1 MKIKLL
7 ERLEVLGEHLIKGV
21 VNLFQE
27 KIPLVIDFS
36 MKIYGIKTCSI
47 FRKALKFIKDK
58 NIEFDFID
66 YKTEKVDENKIREWL
81 KQVDLKILFNNRGK
95 KYRDLKL
102 KELNLD
108 DEGKI
113 EWLAKENYLIKR
125 PVIEYN
131 GQVIVGFDEERYKEI
146 F

>member
-1 MKIKLL
+1 
-7 ERLEVLGEHLIKGV
+7 
-21 VNLFQE
+21 
-27 KIPLVIDFS
+27 
-36 MKIYGIKTCSI
+36 MKIYGIKTCSTV
-47 FRKALKFIKDK
+47 RKALKFIKDK

-66 YKTEKVDENKIREWL
+66 YKTEKVNENKIREWL